1 MCSHFFSINCS
12 TKDNEKLCKH
22 FAEIALSFSCVLL
35 SFLFLYSFIVSSV
48 WMRACVCAWFECCSF
63 VADSWNDTNCY
74 HCAPLSLWKLTT
86 TTEKFT
92 IHEVQILDSQYS
104 LKATWRGGEMTLMN
118 DEYKTVLPPPKK
130 TPNFNQ
136 CWRCLLSWTHALL
149 LSFYHSN
156 RKCTEYPVHTA
167 GNGQRT
173 QRARQLILRSNM
185 REGKRLGEIN
195 NSPLL

>member
-1 MCSHFFSINCS
+1 MKSFANTSRKLLWVSHVSFCPFFS
-12 TKDNEKLCKH
+12 
-22 FAEIALSFSCVLL
+22 LL
-35 SFLFLYSFIVSSV
+35 LHRFECLNSRV
-48 WMRACVCAWFECCSF
+48 CVCAWFECCSF

-156 RKCTEYPVHTA
+156 RKCTYWLEFQYIQPGTA
-167 GNGQRT
+167 RGRKEHG
-173 QRARQLILRSNM
+173 S
-185 REGKRLGEIN
+185 
-195 NSPLL
+195 

>member
-1 MCSHFFSINCS
+1 MDRFTEIYGLISLFFTCLSKSSSCLFFFFFFPKLMCSHFFSINCS

-35 SFLFLYSFIVSSV
+35 SFLFFTPSSFRVFEFARV
-48 WMRACVCAWFECCSF
+48 CVCAWFECCSF

-130 TPNFNQ
+130 
-136 CWRCLLSWTHALL
+136 
-149 LSFYHSN
+149 
-156 RKCTEYPVHTA
+156 K
-167 GNGQRT
+167 T
-173 QRARQLILRSNM
+173 QF
-185 REGKRLGEIN
+185 
-195 NSPLL
+195 

>member
-1 MCSHFFSINCS
+1 MKSFANTSRKLLWVSHVSFCPLFS
-12 TKDNEKLCKH
+12 
-22 FAEIALSFSCVLL
+22 LL
-35 SFLFLYSFIVSSV
+35 LHRFECLNSRV
-48 WMRACVCAWFECCSF
+48 CVCAWFECCSF

-130 TPNFNQ
+130 PPVLINAGDVCWAEHMRCFCLFIIPTGNALIGLNSSTYSRERPEDAKSTAANFAFKHERREEIRGNQ
-136 CWRCLLSWTHALL
+136 QFTFALT
-149 LSFYHSN
+149 SQ
-156 RKCTEYPVHTA
+156 C
-167 GNGQRT
+167 
-173 QRARQLILRSNM
+173 
-185 REGKRLGEIN
+185 
-195 NSPLL
+195 

>member
-35 SFLFLYSFIVSSV
+35 SSLFFTPSSFRVFEFARV
-48 WMRACVCAWFECCSF
+48 CVCVCAWFECCSF

-86 TTEKFT
+86 TTEK
-92 IHEVQILDSQYS
+92 IHNSWGANTRFPVFSEGHLKGRWNDSHEWWIQNCS
-104 LKATWRGGEMTLMN
+104 
-118 DEYKTVLPPPKK
+118 PPSQKP
-130 TPNFNQ
+130 PRFNQ

-156 RKCTEYPVHTA
+156 RKCTYWLEFQYIQPGTA
-167 GNGQRT
+167 RGRKEHG
-173 QRARQLILRSNM
+173 S
-185 REGKRLGEIN
+185 
-195 NSPLL
+195 